1 MAIREF
7 SYSFRTEIVF
17 THHLA
22 DALRSACES
31 LGVKRAFVVTDPGLA
46 QSGHFAEFMRTMDE
60 IGFEHEL
67 YAGAALNPDDL
78 SMDAAYEAFMQSGC
92 DCTIGFGGGSVLDTA
107 KAVAVLAANGGKT
120 RSYFGVNTVPKQPLP
135 CIAVPTTA
143 GSGAD
148 VTYFMAIVD
157 SEKQTKAQILDPK
170 AAPDVSIIYPENLL
184 GMPQRL
190 IPAVGFDSLTH
201 AVEGYINA
209 KANAITKS
217 MSLKAFELMSQNL
230 VRFYND
236 SSDLEVA
243 GALLLAT
250 SLGCMACTAIGT
262 GDAHCITRSVGGRF
276 HQVHHG
282 IGLAVALPHVLN
294 FNLYGSTKKLAD
306 LARAMGLDVNGLS
319 EPEQAKALVL
329 AIQKVRDDLGLP
341 KSYKEL
347 GVEMND
353 EILEELALD
362 SKDKSEHGSS
372 AGAPPRKATIDEY
385 KQLIMDA
392 WNGVEI
398 SY

>member
-7 SYSFRTEIVF
+7 TYSFHTEIVF
-17 THHLA
+17 THHLGE
-22 DALRSACES
+22 ALRSAKGS

-78 SMDAAYEAFMQSGC
+78 SMDAANEAFMQSGC

-107 KAVAVLAANGGKT
+107 KTVAVLAANGGKT

-209 KANAITKS
+209 KANAITES
-217 MSLKAFELMSQNL
+217 MSLKTFELMSQNL

-236 SSDLEVA
+236 SSDLEAA

-282 IGLAVALPHVLN
+282 TGLAVALPHVLN

-319 EPEQAKALVL
+319 ELEQAKALVL

-341 KSYKEL
+341 RSYKEL

-353 EILEELALD
+353 EILEELALS

-385 KQLIMDA
+385 KMLIMDA
-392 WNGVEI
+392 WEGKSI

>member
-1 MAIREF
+1 M
-7 SYSFRTEIVF
+7 
-17 THHLA
+17 
-22 DALRSACES
+22 
-31 LGVKRAFVVTDPGLA
+31 
-46 QSGHFAEFMRTMDE
+46 
-60 IGFEHEL
+60 
-67 YAGAALNPDDL
+67 
-78 SMDAAYEAFMQSGC
+78 
-92 DCTIGFGGGSVLDTA
+92 
-107 KAVAVLAANGGKT
+107 
-120 RSYFGVNTVPKQPLP
+120 
-135 CIAVPTTA
+135 
-143 GSGAD
+143 
-148 VTYFMAIVD
+148 
-157 SEKQTKAQILDPK
+157 
-170 AAPDVSIIYPENLL
+170 
-184 GMPQRL
+184 
-190 IPAVGFDSLTH
+190 GFDSLTH

-209 KANAITKS
+209 KANAITE
-217 MSLKAFELMSQNL
+217 SLSIKAFELMSQQP
-230 VRFYND
+230 
-236 SSDLEVA
+236 
-243 GALLLAT
+243 GALLQRQLRTLRPPARCCWRPASAAWPAPT
-250 SLGCMACTAIGT
+250 IGT

-282 IGLAVALPHVLN
+282 TGLAVALPHVLN

-319 EPEQAKALVL
+319 ELGAGQRPSCSQYRS
-329 AIQKVRDDLGLP
+329 VRDDLGLP

>member
-31 LGVKRAFVVTDPGLA
+31 LGVTRAFVVTDSGMTKHENFAGLLRA
-46 QSGHFAEFMRTMDE
+46 LDEAEVPYV
-60 IGFEHEL
+60 L
-67 YAGAALNPDDL
+67 YVSAMPNPDDI
-78 SMDAAYEAFMQSGC
+78 STDAAAAAFGGSGC
-92 DCTIGFGGGSVLDTA
+92 DGVIGFGGGSSLDTA

-120 RSYFGVNTVPKQPLP
+120 RGYFGVNTVPEQPLP
-135 CIAVPTTA
+135 CIAIPTTA

-157 SEKQTKAQILDPK
+157 SEKQTKAQIMDPK
-170 AAPDVSIIYPENLL
+170 CAPDVSIIYPENLL

-209 KANAITKS
+209 KANAITES
-217 MSLKAFELMSQNL
+217 MSLKAFELMSRNL

-236 SSDLEVA
+236 SSDIEAA

-250 SLGCMACTAIGT
+250 SLGCMACTTIGT

-282 IGLAVALPHVLN
+282 TGLAVALPHVLN

>member
-7 SYSFRTEIVF
+7 TYSFHTEIVF
-17 THHLA
+17 THHLGE
-22 DALRSACES
+22 ALRSAKGS

-78 SMDAAYEAFMQSGC
+78 SMDAANEAFMQSGC

-107 KAVAVLAANGGKT
+107 KTVAVLAANGGKT

-209 KANAITKS
+209 KANAITES
-217 MSLKAFELMSQNL
+217 MSLKAFELMSHNL
-230 VRFYND
+230 VKFYND
-236 SSDLEVA
+236 NTDLEAA

-282 IGLAVALPHVLN
+282 TGLAVALPHVLN

-319 EPEQAKALVL
+319 ELEQAKALVL

-341 KSYKEL
+341 RSYKEL

-353 EILEELALD
+353 EILEELALS

-385 KQLIMDA
+385 KMLIMDA
-392 WNGVEI
+392 WEGKRI
-398 SY
+398 TY

>member
-1 MAIREF
+1 MSIREF
-7 SYSFRTEIVF
+7 EYLCPNRIIF

-22 DALRSACES
+22 DSLKSAKETLKVS
-31 LGVKRAFVVTDPGLA
+31 KAFVVTDPGLA
-46 QSGHFAEFMRTMDE
+46 KLDHFKYLLETMDE
-60 IGFEHEL
+60 IGFPHVVYDKTE
-67 YAGAALNPDDL
+67 LNPDDL
-78 SMDAAYEAFMQSGC
+78 SIDAAATELMKTDC
-92 DCTIGFGGGSVLDTA
+92 DVVIGFGGGSTLDTA
-107 KAVAVLAANGGKT
+107 KTSAVLATNGGKT
-120 RSYFGVNTVPKQPLP
+120 RDYFGVNTVPKQPLP
-135 CIAVPTTA
+135 CIAIPTTA

-148 VTYFMAIVD
+148 ITYFMAIVD
-157 SEKQTKAQILDPK
+157 SEKHTKAQILDVK
-170 AAPDVSIIYPENLL
+170 AAPDISIIYPENLI
-184 GMPQRL
+184 GTPQHL

-209 KANAITKS
+209 KANAITE
-217 MSLKAFELMSQNL
+217 SLSIKAFELMSQNL

-236 SSDLEVA
+236 NTDLEAA

-250 SLGCMACTAIGT
+250 SLGCMACTTIGT

-282 IGLAVALPHVLN
+282 TGLAVALPHVLN

-306 LARAMGLDVNGLS
+306 LARAMGLDVSGKS
-319 EPEQAKALVL
+319 ELDQAKALVL
-329 AIQKVRDDLGLP
+329 AIQRVRDDLGLP

-353 EILEELALD
+353 EILEELALS

>member
-7 SYSFRTEIVF
+7 TYSFHTEIVF
-17 THHLA
+17 THHLGE
-22 DALRSACES
+22 ALRSAKGS

-78 SMDAAYEAFMQSGC
+78 SMDAANEAFMQSGC

-107 KAVAVLAANGGKT
+107 KTVAVLAANGGKT

-209 KANAITKS
+209 KANAITES

-236 SSDLEVA
+236 SSDLEAA

-282 IGLAVALPHVLN
+282 TGLAVALPHVLN

-319 EPEQAKALVL
+319 ELEQAKALVL

-341 KSYKEL
+341 RSYKEL

-353 EILEELALD
+353 EILEELALS
-362 SKDKSEHGSS
+362 SKDKSERGSS

-385 KQLIMDA
+385 KMLIMDA
-392 WNGVEI
+392 WEGKSI

>member
-7 SYSFRTEIVF
+7 TYSFHTEIVF
-17 THHLA
+17 THHLGE
-22 DALRSACES
+22 ALRSAKGS

-78 SMDAAYEAFMQSGC
+78 SMDAANEAFMQSGC

-107 KAVAVLAANGGKT
+107 KTVAVLAANGGKT

-209 KANAITKS
+209 KANAITES
-217 MSLKAFELMSQNL
+217 MSLKAFELMSHNL

-236 SSDLEVA
+236 SSDIEAA

-282 IGLAVALPHVLN
+282 TGLAVALPHVLN

-319 EPEQAKALVL
+319 ELEQAKALVL

-341 KSYKEL
+341 RSYKEL

-353 EILEELALD
+353 EILEELALS

-385 KQLIMDA
+385 KMLIMDA
-392 WNGVEI
+392 WEGKRI
-398 SY
+398 TY